1 MARSPRTPDD
11 PALGVRPAQ
20 HRWQPTCRELTL
32 AGTPVR
38 VAVTGEGPP
47 LLLIN
52 GIGANI
58 DMWQPLASRLPG
70 RRIVMFDFPG
80 TGGSPPLRRPQRM
93 AVLAHLVEALLDAL
107 QIEQADVL
115 GYSWGGVLAQ
125 EFARQ
130 FPGRVRSLVL
140 AATTPGLGG
149 QPPAPWVM
157 AAMMTPLRYYSP
169 AYLRLVA
176 PLLYGAAVGGGETH
190 VQARRNGPPS
200 ITGYAHQLY
209 AVSGWSSR
217 RWLGRLAAPT
227 LVLASESD
235 RLAPPRNS
243 RILARQIPGAAL
255 EVLPGGHLFL
265 LQQPT
270 EAATVIT
277 AFLRR
282 QDRTDLAS

>member
-1 MARSPRTPDD
+1 MARSPRTDQLLP
-11 PALGVRPAQ
+11 V
-20 HRWQPTCRELTL
+20 
-32 AGTPVR
+32 AGTLLR
-38 VAVTGEGPP
+38 VAVTGDGPP

-52 GIGANI
+52 GIGANLAL
-58 DMWQPLASRLPG
+58 WQPLASRLPG

-80 TGGSPPLRRPQRM
+80 TGGSPPLRRPLRM
-93 AVLAHLVEALLDAL
+93 AGLAPLVGDLLDAL
-107 QIEQADVL
+107 QIPRADVL
-115 GYSWGGVLAQ
+115 GYSWGGALAQ
-125 EFARQ
+125 EVARQ
-130 FPGRVRSLVL
+130 SPDRLRSLIL

-149 QPPAPWVM
+149 QPPAPWVL

-176 PLLYGAAVGGGETH
+176 PLLYGAAVEGDEAH
-190 VQARRNGPPS
+190 VQARRSTPPS
-200 ITGYAHQLY
+200 LVGYAHQLY

-217 RWLGRLAAPT
+217 RWLGRLRPPT
-227 LVLASESD
+227 LVLAAAGD

-270 EAATVIT
+270 EAAAVIE

-282 QDRTDLAS
+282 QPPPAL